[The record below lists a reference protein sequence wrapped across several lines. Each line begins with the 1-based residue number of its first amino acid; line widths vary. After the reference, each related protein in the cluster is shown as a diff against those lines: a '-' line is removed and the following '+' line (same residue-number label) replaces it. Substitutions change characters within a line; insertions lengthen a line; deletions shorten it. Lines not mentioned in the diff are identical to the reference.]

1 MRFDES
7 AKILIVGLG
16 LIGGSY
22 AQGLSARGC
31 EVGAIDKK
39 QSSIDFALKHG
50 FIKHGKTEADPEYI
64 KKSYEN
70 ARFVADRFGFTR
82 IDCTKDGK
90 LKSIDEI
97 SDEIMKALM

>member
-39 QSSIDFALKHG
+39 QYSIDFALKHG

-64 KKSYEN
+64 KKFDLVVFALYPHVFIEWIKEN
-70 ARFVADRFGFTR
+70 QQY
-82 IDCTKDGK
+82 
-90 LKSIDEI
+90 LKSG
-97 SDEIMKALM
+97 ALLTDVDRKSVV

>member
-39 QSSIDFALKHG
+39 QSSIDFA
-50 FIKHGKTEADPEYI
+50 
-64 KKSYEN
+64 
-70 ARFVADRFGFTR
+70 
-82 IDCTKDGK
+82 
-90 LKSIDEI
+90 
-97 SDEIMKALM
+97 

>member
-31 EVGAIDKK
+31 EVGAID
-39 QSSIDFALKHG
+39 
-50 FIKHGKTEADPEYI
+50 
-64 KKSYEN
+64 
-70 ARFVADRFGFTR
+70 
-82 IDCTKDGK
+82 
-90 LKSIDEI
+90 
-97 SDEIMKALM
+97 